1 MRATMPLRN
10 RDAACFDAATMRIRS
25 GSSPAS
31 IRRATVS
38 NNKLVTPEPAGPV
51 NRHVPRSAW

>member
-1 MRATMPLRN
+1 MPLRN